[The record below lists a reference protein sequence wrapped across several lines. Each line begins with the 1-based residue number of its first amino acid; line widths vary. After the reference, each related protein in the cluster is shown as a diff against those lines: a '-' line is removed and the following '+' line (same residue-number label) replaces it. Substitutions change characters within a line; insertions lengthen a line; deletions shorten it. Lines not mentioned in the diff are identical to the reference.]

1 MTDFTAGSIALGA
14 LAGSA
19 FGVLHFKLLWMS
31 VEASVRRGGLMPWA
45 AGKAF
50 RLALLVAAG
59 AALVATKAGALV
71 MLSALAGFMGVRALV
86 LARQKALLIGPRDGR
101 P

>member
-1 MTDFTAGSIALGA
+1 MTDFTAGSITLGA
-14 LAGSA
+14 LAGIA
-19 FGVLHFKLLWMS
+19 FGALHFKLLWMS
-31 VEASVRRGGLMPWA
+31 VEASVRRGVLMPWA
-45 AGKAF
+45 AGKVL

-86 LARQKALLIGPRDGR
+86 LSRHESLLNGPRDGR